1 MFSLKS
7 SYTPIHKPFFTSVL
21 WQCWL
26 GNKKGI
32 QPVKTGRWFVGGV
45 DLTGALYASQFQR
58 SPPPPPPSLA
68 PIKPRMETF
77 RYQLTQVHLEKWP
90 LKQIYIYMHNH
101 FKRPFFTFIWVGHT
115 WFCYSWDA
123 FPEANQQN
131 QCTHLQTNYTNDI
144 RQWHKFSNNEFL
156 QPSLNINNVP
166 RTAANAGCL
175 DISSSSNTLLSTYTS
190 IFFVCSQQHDI
201 ITSPCS
207 SVKSKDIEVKGELE
221 RSC

>member
-115 WFCYSWDA
+115 DFVTA
-123 FPEANQQN
+123 GTPFPRP
-131 QCTHLQTNYTNDI
+131 TNRISVLICRQITQMTFVSDI
-144 RQWHKFSNNEFL
+144 NF
-156 QPSLNINNVP
+156 
-166 RTAANAGCL
+166 RTT
-175 DISSSSNTLLSTYTS
+175 SSSNLHWT
-190 IFFVCSQQHDI
+190 
-201 ITSPCS
+201 
-207 SVKSKDIEVKGELE
+207 
-221 RSC
+221 